1 MLSVYFLYWG
11 LPLYWSHSW
20 KVEHVMSLQWQVW
33 PIYGLNPGESKIMS
47 FFWSIQP
54 SSEINSNCL
63 HLSSIT
69 HHEQFFFCLCLKGC
83 TMLIGL
89 GLLLMLISEA
99 RQRITRKMWSE
110 NLVMK
115 QKKSNTSFH
124 YGSTI
129 VS

>member
-20 KVEHVMSLQWQVW
+20 KVELVMSLQWQVW
-33 PIYGLNPGESKIMS
+33 PIYGFNPGESKIMS

-63 HLSSIT
+63 PLSSIT
-69 HHEQFFFCLCLKGC
+69 SHEQFFCIYLKGC

-99 RQRITRKMWSE
+99 RERITQKMWFE
-110 NLVMK
+110 NPVVK
-115 QKKSNTSFH
+115 HKKSNTSFH
-124 YGSTI
+124 YGSTM